1 MKGVLHTW
9 LWLLGLALAYFASG
23 QLGLTVPYLGAFVS
37 LIWPP
42 TGVAVA
48 ALWRGGLSRWPG
60 VWLGSLAINLASGGT
75 PLMSVAIACGN
86 TLAPLLTVWAL
97 RRVGASLHFDTRRD
111 MNHYLLAISGGMLAS
126 ASVGTLSLW
135 LSGVMQPAQLPK
147 IFLIWWAGDAVGAL
161 LLGIPLLTFVPR
173 LWRELSPTRRLE
185 GLGCLAGMLM
195 IGQLL
200 LYSPSHA
207 ALLPLVFIPFLLL
220 SWLAVRTGLMLSSLA
235 VLLLSALMAW
245 GTVQG
250 MGPFH
255 RPSVHEGL
263 ALLWGYMATLMV
275 VALLLSALVAE
286 LSANERRWQF
296 ALEGA
301 DTGVWDW
308 HARSQR
314 IQYSPRWRMLLGVS
328 AAELGNKLTGW
339 ETRVHPDDLPAFI
352 AVLAGREQPAS
363 SHELRPHGSEIRLR
377 AGNGQWRWYGL
388 RSQVVSRDRDGA
400 PSRVIGTLTDITRY
414 KDTLYWLKL
423 LERALHS
430 ARNGVIISDVR
441 QPDQPIIYV
450 NDAFERTTGYRR
462 EEVLGRNCRMLN
474 QGDREQPGLDALR
487 TAMAAGK
494 SCQTVLRNYR
504 KDGSLFWNELSIAP
518 VYDER
523 QQLTHYIGVQ
533 TDISA
538 QILAQERLSARDKL
552 LHKLSEQAP
561 GLICQMH
568 MDGKRLSLPYASEAI
583 REVFGLSPED
593 VREDA
598 SPLCRVL
605 HPDDRLRLYRGLHQA
620 ARQQAPWRDE
630 FRVELQPGQPEW
642 REAHAMPEA
651 LEDGSVLW
659 YGYVAD
665 ISERKAAMLK
675 LEEGSAFYQAM
686 FETNN
691 AVKLLVDPARKQVVD
706 ANPAASAFYGY
717 PHEVLVGMPIS
728 QINTATPEH
737 IRAALACAQATGQQR
752 FEFVHRLADGS
763 TRDVE
768 VYSGPIRLG
777 GRELLFSIIHDI
789 SERKRAEE
797 QLRFTA
803 SVFEHAHEGIMI
815 TDANA
820 QIVDVNR
827 TFTEITGYARED
839 VLGRS
844 PNLLRSGYHSQAF
857 YSEMWAALYTEGYWR
872 GEVWNRRKNGEV
884 YPELL
889 TISSVRPPDGRVTH
903 YVAVFSDITVL
914 KEHQQKL
921 ERMAHYDALT
931 QLPNRVLL
939 ADRLMLALT
948 QARRSGK
955 LLAVCYL
962 DLDGFK
968 PVNDTFGHEAG
979 DALLVEVASRL
990 KQVLRNGDTVARLGG
1005 DEFVLLLSGLD
1016 DIGKCQQALDRV
1028 LHTIAQ
1034 PYQLG
1039 KERLANLSASIGVT
1053 LYPVDGADA
1062 DTLLRHADQAMYLAK
1077 QAGRH
1082 RYHLFDPEHDRQA
1095 HAHREAVARIEAALN
1110 AGEFRLYYQPKVNM
1124 RHGVVVGAEALI
1136 RWQHPERGLL
1146 PPGEFLPIIEDSEFS
1161 VELGEWVMEE
1171 ALRQMAVWRAQG
1183 LTLPV
1188 SVNISA
1194 RHLQHP
1200 QFSQRLHTLLAR
1212 HPDTPPGQLELEVL
1226 ETAALDD
1233 IAYVSALMERC
1244 RALGVMFALDDFGT
1258 GYSSLTYLKRL
1269 PANVLKIDQS
1279 FVRDMLKDPE
1289 DLAIIEGVIGLTQ
1302 AFRRTAIAEGVETLE
1317 HGALL
1322 IQLGC
1327 DLGQGYGIARPMP
1340 AEAVPSWVAGF
1351 SAPESW
1357 RRAGLH
1363 PWSRD
1368 DFPLLGASIDHQ
1380 HWIEELV
1387 QCLEQDTSHCPPP
1400 LDIHHCRFGRW
1411 YHGPGQD
1418 RYGQLPAFRVI
1429 DASHHQV
1436 HELASQ
1442 LHAAHLAGELARVR
1456 AGIPELYALRDQM
1469 LAQLDALRRVV
1480 ASRSGGQDMGGL

>member
-1 MKGVLHTW
+1 MKRALYSW
-9 LWLLGLALAYFASG
+9 AWLLGVALAYFASG
-23 QLGLTVPYLGAFVS
+23 QPGLTVPYLGAFVS

-42 TGVAVA
+42 AGVAVA
-48 ALWRGGLSRWPG
+48 ALWRGGLTRWPG
-60 VWLGSLAINLASGGT
+60 VWLGAFAVNLATGGT
-75 PLMSVAIACGN
+75 PLLSAAIACGN

-97 RRVGASLHFDTRRD
+97 RHAGASLHLDTRRD
-111 MNHYLLAISGGMLAS
+111 MNRYLLAIGAGMLSS
-126 ASVGTLSLW
+126 ASVGTFSLW
-135 LSGVMQPAQLPK
+135 LGGIMQPAQLPHV
-147 IFLIWWAGDAVGAL
+147 FVIWWIGDAVGAL
-161 LLGIPLLTFVPR
+161 LLGTPLLT
-173 LWRELSPTRRLE
+173 LSSHHWRELSPTRRLE
-185 GLGCLAGMLM
+185 AVGCTAGMLI

-200 LYSPSHA
+200 LHAPSHSM
-207 ALLPLVFIPFLLL
+207 LLPLVFVPFLLL
-220 SWLAVRTGLMLSSLA
+220 SWLAVRSGLMLSSLA

-245 GTVQG
+245 GTIMG
-250 MGPFH
+250 LGPFH
-255 RPSVHEGL
+255 RPSAHEGL

-314 IQYSPRWRMLLGVS
+314 IDYSPRWRMLLGVS
-328 AAELGNKLTGW
+328 AEALGNRLTGW
-339 ETRVHPDDLPAFI
+339 ETRVHPDDLPSFI
-352 AVLAGREQPAS
+352 AVLAGRDLPPTS
-363 SHELRPHGSEIRLR
+363 GDIRPHGSEIRLR

-400 PSRVIGTLTDITRY
+400 PLRVIGTLTDITRY

-430 ARNGVIISDVR
+430 ARNSIIISDVR

-450 NDAFERTTGYRR
+450 NDAFEHTTGYRR
-462 EEVLGRNCRMLN
+462 DEVLGRNCRLLN
-474 QGDREQPGLDALR
+474 QGDRAQAGLDALR
-487 TAMAAGK
+487 AAMAAGE

-504 KDGSLFWNELSIAP
+504 KDGTLFWNELSIAP

-538 QILAQERLSARDKL
+538 QILAQERLGARDKL
-552 LHKLSEQAP
+552 LRKLSEQVP
-561 GLICQMH
+561 GMICQLH
-568 MDGKRLSLPYASEAI
+568 MRADHLSLPYASEAI
-583 REVFGLSPED
+583 REVFGLSPD
-593 VREDA
+593 AVRDDA
-598 SPLCRVL
+598 GALCRAL
-605 HPDDRLRLYRGLHQA
+605 HPDDRARLYHGLYQA

-630 FRVELQPGQPEW
+630 FRVELTPGQPVW
-642 REAHAMPEA
+642 REAHAMPEL

-691 AVKLLVDPARKQVVD
+691 AVKLLIDPACQRVVD
-706 ANPAASAFYGY
+706 ANPAASQFYGY
-717 PHEVLVGMPIS
+717 HHDQLVGMPIS
-728 QINTATPEH
+728 QINVARPEEIH
-737 IRAALACAQATGQQR
+737 TALANAQAAGQQR
-752 FEFVHRLADGS
+752 FEFVHQLADGS
-763 TRDVE
+763 VRDVE
-768 VYSGPIRLG
+768 VHSGPIRLG

-797 QLRFTA
+797 RLRFTA

-820 QIVDVNR
+820 KIIDVNR
-827 TFTEITGYARED
+827 TFTEITGYGRDE

-889 TISSVRPPDGRVTH
+889 TISGVCPPEGRVSH

-948 QARRSGK
+948 QARRTSK

-1039 KERLANLSASIGVT
+1039 KERLANLSASVGVT

-1124 RHGVVVGAEALI
+1124 RLGTVIGAEALI

-1171 ALRQMAVWRAQG
+1171 ALRQMAAWRAQG
-1183 LTLPV
+1183 LGLPV

-1200 QFSQRLHTLLAR
+1200 AFSQRLHALLAR
-1212 HPDTPPGQLELEVL
+1212 HPGTPAGQLELEVL

-1233 IAYVSALMERC
+1233 IAYVSALIERC

-1269 PANVLKIDQS
+1269 PANVLKVDQS

-1302 AFRRTAIAEGVETLE
+1302 AFRRTVIAEGVETLE

-1340 AEAVPSWVAGF
+1340 AEAVPDWVAGF

-1380 HWIEELV
+1380 HWIDELV
-1387 QCLEQDTSHCPPP
+1387 QCLEQDTGHCPPP

-1411 YHGPGQD
+1411 YHGPGLG
-1418 RYGQLPAFRVI
+1418 RYGHLPAFRAI
-1429 DASHHQV
+1429 DACHRDV

-1442 LHAAHLAGELARVR
+1442 LHAAHLAGDLDSMH
-1456 AGIPELYALRDQM
+1456 AGIPRLYALRDQM
-1469 LAQLDALRRVV
+1469 LEQIDTLRQVV
-1480 ASRSGGQDMGGL
+1480 ADRGAGQDMGGL

>member
-1 MKGVLHTW
+1 MNGVFKQWMMVLAV
-9 LWLLGLALAYFASG
+9 ALAYFASG

-42 TGVAVA
+42 TGLAVAV
-48 ALWRGGLSRWPG
+48 LWRGGLSRWPG
-60 VWLGSLAINLASGGT
+60 IWLGSLAINLAADGAL
-75 PLMSVAIACGN
+75 PMSLVIACGN
-86 TLAPLLTVWAL
+86 TLAPLITVWLL
-97 RRVGASLHFDTRRD
+97 RHSGASLHFDSRRD
-111 MNHYLLAISGGMLAS
+111 MNHYLLAIGSGMLVS
-126 ASVGTLSLW
+126 ASIGVLSLW
-135 LSGVMQPAQLPK
+135 LGGIMHGNQLLR
-147 IFLIWWAGDAVGAL
+147 IFLIWWVGDAVGAL
-161 LLGIPLLTFVPR
+161 LLGIPLLTFSLR
-173 LWRELSPTRRLE
+173 RWRELSPGRQLE
-185 GLGCLAGMLM
+185 VLGCLLVMVLVGGLMLHSASH
-195 IGQLL
+195 QLL
-200 LYSPSHA
+200 M
-207 ALLPLVFIPFLLL
+207 PLVFVPFLLL
-220 SWLAVRTGLMLSSLA
+220 SWLAVRGGLGLASLS
-235 VLLLSALMAW
+235 VLLLSALTAW

-250 MGPFH
+250 QGPFY
-255 RPSVHEGL
+255 RSSVHEGL
-263 ALLWGYMATLMV
+263 ALLWGYMTTLMV
-275 VALLLSALVAE
+275 LALLLSALVAE

-308 HARSQR
+308 HIPSGQMYYSAR
-314 IQYSPRWRMLLGVS
+314 WCALLGLS
-328 AAELGNKLTGW
+328 PTQLGHRLTGW
-339 ETRVHPDDLPAFI
+339 EARVHPEDRAEFASLL
-352 AVLAGREQPAS
+352 VGRSQAEG
-363 SHELRPHGSEIRLR
+363 PHGSELRLR
-377 AGNGQWRWYGL
+377 TGSGEWRWYGL
-388 RSQVVSRDRDGA
+388 RSRVVSATRQGE
-400 PSRVIGTLTDITRY
+400 PLRVIGTLTDISRH
-414 KDTLYWLKL
+414 KDTDYWLRL

-430 ARNGVIISDVR
+430 ARNGIIITDAR
-441 QPDQPIIYV
+441 QPDQPILYV
-450 NDAFERTTGYRR
+450 NHAFEKTTGYCSQ
-462 EEVLGRNCRMLN
+462 EVLGMNCRLLN
-474 QGDREQPGLDALR
+474 RADRHQPGLTIVR
-487 TAMAAGK
+487 EAMQAGQ

-518 VYDER
+518 VHDA
-523 QQLTHYIGVQ
+523 QGKLSHFIGVQ

-538 QILAQERLSARDKL
+538 QVVAQERLRERDQL
-552 LHKLSEQAP
+552 LRKLSQQVP
-561 GLICQMH
+561 GMICQLH
-568 MDGKRLSLPYASEAI
+568 IRLDHLSLPYASEAI
-583 REVFGLSPED
+583 REVFGLSPEQ
-593 VREDA
+593 VRDDA
-598 SPLCRVL
+598 RALCLRV
-605 HPDDRLRLYRGLHQA
+605 HPDDRQRLYHGLAQA

-630 FRVELQPGQPEW
+630 FRVELQPGQPVW
-642 REAHAMPEA
+642 REAHAMPEQ

-665 ISERKAAMLK
+665 ISERKAAMRK
-675 LEEGSAFYQAM
+675 LEEGGAFYQAM

-691 AVKLLVDPARKQVVD
+691 AVKLLVDPVSKRVVD
-706 ANPAASAFYGY
+706 ANPAASQFYGY
-717 PHEVLVGMPIS
+717 PHDLLVGMPVN
-728 QINTATPEH
+728 QINTATPDVIHAAME
-737 IRAALACAQATGQQR
+737 RAQQQGQTS

-763 TRDVE
+763 HRQVE
-768 VYSGPIRLG
+768 VYSGPIRLE
-777 GRELLFSIIHDI
+777 GRQLLFSIIHDI
-789 SERKRAEE
+789 SERKQAEE
-797 QLRFTA
+797 RLRFTA

-815 TDANA
+815 TDASA
-820 QIVDVNR
+820 RIVDVNR
-827 TFTEITGYARED
+827 TFSEITGYSRED

-844 PNLLRSGYHSQAF
+844 PNLLRSGYHSPSF
-857 YSEMWAALYTEGYWR
+857 YSEMWAALYTDGYWR

-889 TISSVRPPDGRVTH
+889 TISSVQPPDGGVSH

-948 QARRSGK
+948 QARRTSK

-979 DALLVEVASRL
+979 DMLLIEVAARL

-1016 DIGKCQQALDRV
+1016 DIGKCQLALDRV
-1028 LHTIAQ
+1028 LQTVAQ
-1034 PYQLG
+1034 PYPLG
-1039 KERLANLSASIGVT
+1039 NDRVATLSASIGVT

-1095 HAHREAVARIEAALN
+1095 HAHREAMTRIEQALS
-1110 AGEFRLYYQPKVNM
+1110 AGEFCLYYQPKVNM
-1124 RHGVVVGAEALI
+1124 RYGTVIGAEALI

-1146 PPGEFLPIIEDSEFS
+1146 PPSEFLPVIEDSEFS
-1161 VELGEWVMEE
+1161 VALGEWVMAE
-1171 ALRQMAVWRAQG
+1171 ALRQMDTWQQHG
-1183 LTLPV
+1183 LALPV
-1188 SVNISA
+1188 SVNIAA

-1200 QFSQRLHTLLAR
+1200 GFSERLSSLLGHYPNVPAS
-1212 HPDTPPGQLELEVL
+1212 QLELEVL

-1233 IAYVSALMERC
+1233 IAYVSALIERC
-1244 RALGVMFALDDFGT
+1244 RGQGVGFALDDFGT

-1269 PANVLKIDQS
+1269 PASVLKIDQS

-1289 DLAIIEGVIGLTQ
+1289 DLAIIEGVIGLAQ
-1302 AFRRTAIAEGVETLE
+1302 AFRRSVIAEGVETLE

-1340 AEAVPSWVAGF
+1340 ADAIPAWVAGF
-1351 SAPESW
+1351 VPPAIW
-1357 RRAGLH
+1357 QAAARH

-1380 HWIEELV
+1380 HWIAELV
-1387 QCLEQDTSHCPPP
+1387 PCLEQEHPGQCAPP

-1411 YHGPGQD
+1411 YHGAGED
-1418 RYGQLPAFRVI
+1418 RYGHLPAFRAI
-1429 DASHHQV
+1429 EACHREV

-1442 LHAAHLAGELARVR
+1442 LQQAHLAGEMDRAR
-1456 AGIPELYALRDQM
+1456 AGIPRLYVLRDRM
-1469 LAQLDALRRVV
+1469 LEQIDALRQVV
-1480 ASRSGGQDMGGL
+1480 AGRGVGQETGRM